1 MVTISKNNNKFKFSL
16 AALVAVAAL
25 SLNLSICSMNSNVSV
40 AFGTGSGPISAGS
53 STSNGAAKSTS
64 MTAGDSFNAATVA
77 ISGAIGKTIDA
88 TFSIAG
94 LVFVASGSLFQ
105 LAGIGI
111 TNVGEWTNAK
121 LRAYPTFTTCL
132 TATAAGAVGVY
143 LFMQKRR

>member
-25 SLNLSICSMNSNVSV
+25 SLNLSICSVNGTVQQVTV
-40 AFGTGSGPISAGS
+40 AVGAGAAGS

-64 MTAGDSFNAATVA
+64 MTAGASLNAAAEA
-77 ISGAIGKTIDA
+77 ISGAVGKTIDA

-94 LVFVASGSLFQ
+94 TVFVASGTFVQ
-105 LAGIGI
+105 VVGIVI
-111 TNVGEWTNAK
+111 TSFGEWTNAK
-121 LRAYPTFTTCL
+121 LGEHPTFTTCL